1 MMLPSMERKT
11 LARPALMHVIRL
23 AFVLVSMSLGAS
35 ISAGYGHAWATG
47 SLWGAFL
54 AALFVALELGLR
66 DLTFR
71 RFSHATVGL
80 LVGLTGA
87 WLVSGIGFFRTK
99 GLQEFQEARST
110 FELIL
115 YLGLGFLGMM
125 LALRANREEFSLL
138 IPYVR
143 FRQDG
148 IRDQPSVI
156 GLDVLA
162 DGRLPKVC
170 ASGFL
175 GGSFHVPREVIED
188 LREQAEQ
195 GIEPMAERGRRGLE
209 CLEQMRQAQR
219 TELVVQ
225 EPIGPAEQAADM
237 KLITLARSLGAR
249 IVTTDSNLQRT
260 ARLQGVTALNLE
272 ELAVALR
279 PVLKPGDELHL
290 TLIKEGKDAEQAVG
304 FLGDGTM
311 IVVNEARKH
320 LGTVQN
326 VVVVGFTKTSAGR
339 LVFAEL
345 KDSPRAKALQ
355 LPGNGS

>member
-1 MMLPSMERKT
+1 MERKT

-23 AFVLVSMSLGAS
+23 GFVLVSMSLGAS
-35 ISAGYGHAWATG
+35 ISAGYGHAWPTG
-47 SLWGAFL
+47 SLLGALL
-54 AALFVALELGLR
+54 AALFVGVELGLR
-66 DLTFR
+66 DLSFR

-87 WLVSGIGFFRTK
+87 WLISSIGFFRTK
-99 GLQEFQEARST
+99 GLEEYQEARST
-110 FELIL
+110 FELII

-156 GLDVLA
+156 GMDVLL

-175 GGSFHVPREVIED
+175 GGTFHLPREVIEE
-188 LREQAEQ
+188 LHEQAES
-195 GIEPMAERGRRGLE
+195 GNEVRAERGRRGLD
-209 CLEQMRQAQR
+209 CLDQMRQSHR

-225 EPIGPAEQAADM
+225 EPLGPAEQTAEM
-237 KLITLARSLGAR
+237 KLVTLARGLGAR
-249 IVTTDSNLQRT
+249 ILTTDANLQRT
-260 ARLQGVTALNLE
+260 ARLQGVIALNLE
-272 ELAVALR
+272 ELSAALR
-279 PVLKPGDELHL
+279 PLLKAGDEVNIA
-290 TLIKEGKDAEQAVG
+290 LIKEGKDAEQAVG
-304 FLGDGTM
+304 FLPDGTM
-311 IVVNEARKH
+311 IVVNEGRKRM
-320 LGTVQN
+320 GTSQD
-326 VVVVGFTKTSAGR
+326 VVVIGFTKTSAGR

-345 KDSPRAKALQ
+345 KDSVRAKAFEV
-355 LPGNGS
+355 PRNGG

>member
-1 MMLPSMERKT
+1 MERKT

-35 ISAGYGHAWATG
+35 ISVGYGNAWATG

-54 AALFVALELGLR
+54 AALFVGIELGLR

-110 FELIL
+110 FELII

-156 GLDVLA
+156 GVDVLV

-175 GGSFHVPREVIED
+175 GGTFHVPREVIEE
-188 LREQAEQ
+188 LQEQAESEN
-195 GIEPMAERGRRGLE
+195 GLGAERGRRGLE
-209 CLEQMRQAQR
+209 CLEQMRQSQR
-219 TELVVQ
+219 TELVIQ
-225 EPIGPAEQAADM
+225 EPIGPAEQTAEM
-237 KLITLARSLGAR
+237 KLITLARGIGAR
-249 IVTTDSNLQRT
+249 MVTIDANLQRT
-260 ARLQGVTALNLE
+260 ARLQGVMALNLE
-272 ELAVALR
+272 ELAIALR
-279 PVLKPGDELHL
+279 PMLMAGDELNIML
-290 TLIKEGKDAEQAVG
+290 TKEGKDADQAVG
-304 FLGDGTM
+304 FLADGTM
-311 IVVNEARKH
+311 IVVNEARKKM
-320 LGTVQN
+320 GTSQD
-326 VVVVGFTKTSAGR
+326 VVVIGFTKTSAGR

-345 KDSPRAKALQ
+345 KDSPRAKSLE
-355 LPGNGS
+355 LPGNNG